1 MLLINFGFLQ
11 CHFKMSDM
19 DDDFMC
25 DDEEDYDLEYSE
37 DSASEPDVDLE
48 NQYYNSKALK
58 EDDPNASLQ
67 SFQKV
72 LDLETEKGEW
82 GFKALKQM
90 IKINFKLGHYEEMMT
105 RYQQLLT
112 YIKSAVTRNHS
123 EKSINSILDYISTSK
138 QMELLQNFYETTLE
152 ALKDAKNDRLW
163 FKTNTKLGKLYFDR
177 GEFTKLAKILKQLH
191 QSCQTDDGEDDL
203 KKGTQLLEIYALEI
217 QMYTAQKNNKKLK
230 ALYEQSLHIKSAI
243 PHPLIMGV
251 IRECGGKM
259 HLREGDYDLAHTD
272 FFEAF
277 KNYDESGSG
286 RRTTCL
292 KYLVLANMLMKSGIN
307 PFDSQ
312 EAKPYKNDPEI
323 LAMTNLVSA
332 YQNDDINE
340 FEKIL
345 KTNRKNIMDDPFI
358 REHIEDL
365 LRNIRTQVLI
375 KLIKPYTRIHIPF
388 ISKEL
393 NIDTEEVE
401 SLLVSCILDNTIH
414 GRIDQ
419 VNQLLELNRTGQSVD
434 RFHGL
439 DRWTTQLNSLHT
451 TVVNKIA

>member
-1 MLLINFGFLQ
+1 
-11 CHFKMSDM
+11 MSDY
-19 DDDFMC
+19 DDDYMVE
-25 DDEEDYDLEYSE
+25 DEDYDLEYSE
-37 DSASEPDVDLE
+37 DSNSEPDVDLE
-48 NQYYNSKALK
+48 NQYYNSKSLK
-58 EDDPNASLQ
+58 ENNPNGALE
-67 SFQKV
+67 SFQRV
-72 LDLETEKGEW
+72 LDLENGEKGEW

-90 IKINFKLGHYEEMMT
+90 IKINFRLQNYEEMMT
-105 RYQQLLT
+105 RYKQLLT

-152 ALKDAKNDRLW
+152 ALRDAKNERLW
-163 FKTNTKLGKLYFDR
+163 FKTMTKLGKLYYDR
-177 GEFTKLAKILKQLH
+177 EEFNKLARILKQLRS
-191 QSCQTDDGEDDL
+191 SCQTDDGEDDL
-203 KKGTQLLEIYALEI
+203 KKGTQLLEVYALEI

-230 ALYEQSLHIKSAI
+230 ALYDQSLHIKSAI
-243 PHPLIMGV
+243 PHPLILGV

-259 HLREGDYDLAHTD
+259 HLREGEFEKAHTD

-277 KNYDESGSG
+277 KNYDESGSP

-312 EAKPYKNDPEI
+312 EAKPYKNDVEI
-323 LAMTNLVSA
+323 LAMTNLVNA
-332 YQNDDINE
+332 YQNNDIKD

-345 KTNRKNIMDDPFI
+345 KQNRQTIMEDTFI

-375 KLIKPYTRIHIPF
+375 KLIKPYTRINITF
-388 ISKEL
+388 ISGEL
-393 NIDTEEVE
+393 NIDPADVE
-401 SLLVSCILDNTIH
+401 SLLVSCILDNTVR

-419 VNQLLELNRTGQSVD
+419 VTGVLELDRGGEGSARYQALDKWNNQLNNLQKLVI
-434 RFHGL
+434 
-439 DRWTTQLNSLHT
+439 
-451 TVVNKIA
+451 NKMA